1 MPPEVKKKRTCA
13 ICGTEHNVGEACPT
27 CEWDQEQEEKRAKGE
42 LERERIRENLKKAE
56 PSVRKKSG
64 GGFWS

>member
-13 ICGTEHNVGEACPT
+13 ICGTEHQVGEACPQ
-27 CEWDQEQEEKRAKGE
+27 CEWDQEAEEKRAKGE
-42 LERERIRENLKKAE
+42 LERERIRESLKHDT
-56 PSVRKKSG
+56 PGRKKSG